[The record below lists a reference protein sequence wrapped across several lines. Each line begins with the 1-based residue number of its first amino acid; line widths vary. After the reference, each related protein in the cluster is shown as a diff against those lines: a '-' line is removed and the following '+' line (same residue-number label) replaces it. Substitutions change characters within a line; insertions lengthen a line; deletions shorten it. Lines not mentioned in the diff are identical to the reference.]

1 MAGETISALEK
12 TTVLH
17 RYKTLA
23 GIARSGFGSEVTEKS
38 LVILMPPSEVSLS
51 PTVLARIA
59 VVFIWTY
66 GSNLRFIEALEF
78 SANSLGPVG
87 FCVAGFD
94 LLRSSRVTPSRPGRS
109 LSINGL
115 RCIKDAHIK
124 PEQYS
129 IAIQF
134 LVDTI
139 YQKGSAQ
146 NIAAGVDADN
156 RTISETQGLDLSQL
170 RDL

>member
-1 MAGETISALEK
+1 
-12 TTVLH
+12 
-17 RYKTLA
+17 
-23 GIARSGFGSEVTEKS
+23 
-38 LVILMPPSEVSLS
+38 MPPSEASLS
-51 PTVLARIA
+51 LTVLARVA

-66 GSNLRFIEALEF
+66 GSNLRFIEALEL
-78 SANSLGPVG
+78 SPNSLGLLC

-94 LLRSSRVTPSRPGRS
+94 LLRSSRVTPSRLGRS
-109 LSINGL
+109 LSISGL
-115 RCIKDAHIK
+115 RCIKDAQIK

-146 NIAAGVDADN
+146 NIAAGVDVDN
-156 RTISETQGLDLSQL
+156 RTISDTQGLDLGQL